1 MENLKEISD
10 IFININYLTKEYV
23 DKQEVLVMSRKE
35 LNRKIFLTDNTN
47 ELESIRQN
55 LSVLFKKFL
64 DDSNRIIKKITELKE
79 KAEKHKEEMGVG
91 VLHQMESFQEYI
103 QTLYDNIQVG
113 LNTYVLSD

>member
-1 MENLKEISD
+1 
-10 IFININYLTKEYV
+10 
-23 DKQEVLVMSRKE
+23 MSRKE
-35 LNRKIFLTDNTN
+35 LNRKIFLTDNTK

-91 VLHQMESFQEYI
+91 VLYQMESFQEYI